1 MTICSASGGIST
13 AFCRRTSRFPRQLW
27 SFRKTAEKRTIPAS
41 PCRASAR
48 FTMVRPRSSIHLRA
62 PISQLRATAPI
73 QIIYRLRSTLQF
85 HARWREVDGMEI
97 IFRLSRRIRSI
108 NSKIIYL
115 QKAAVKSDIHMPLL
129 QQLFISST
137 DFLLPCFL
145 LLFFRLL
152 SNPSSSWVCKSTT
165 TDSRRS
171 TPRKSPPH
179 PP

>member
-1 MTICSASGGIST
+1 MTICPPPAASRLPSA
-13 AFCRRTSRFPRQLW
+13 RRTSRFPRQLW

-48 FTMVRPRSSIHLRA
+48 FTMVRPRSSILLRA

-73 QIIYRLRSTLQF
+73 QIIYRLRSTLRF

-137 DFLLPCFL
+137 DFLLLCFL

-152 SNPSSSWVCKSTT
+152 SNPSSWVCKSAT